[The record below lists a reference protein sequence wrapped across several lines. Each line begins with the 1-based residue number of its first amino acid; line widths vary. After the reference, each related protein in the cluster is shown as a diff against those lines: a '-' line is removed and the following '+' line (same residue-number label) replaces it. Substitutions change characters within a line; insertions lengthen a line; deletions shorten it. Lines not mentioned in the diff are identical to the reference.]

1 MPRPLAIAAITA
13 LTTALSVADVAA
25 SSVAWGV
32 SVNLPGVV
40 VRAGAPAFWG
50 PGVAVAPVA
59 VGPWATPM
67 PAPMAV
73 VPAPVVLRPPVVV
86 PAPVWTV
93 PFPVAVPVAVPV
105 AAPVPVFVPRV
116 VRVTVAPHA
125 PIRRAVV
132 PAPVRYRPG
141 PHAVRY

>member
-13 LTTALSVADVAA
+13 LTAALSVADVAA
-25 SSVAWGV
+25 SNVAWGV
-32 SVNLPGVV
+32 SVNLPGVA

-50 PGVAVAPVA
+50 TGVAVGPVA

-73 VPAPVVLRPPVVV
+73 VPAPVLVPPPVVV
-86 PAPVWTV
+86 RAPAWTV
-93 PFPVAVPVAVPV
+93 PFPVAVPVV
-105 AAPVPVFVPRV
+105 APVPVLVPRV
-116 VRVTVAPHA
+116 VPVVAAPYV
-125 PIRRAVV
+125 PIRRAYV

-141 PHAVRY
+141 PRAVHY